1 MLKGRNMNW
10 NVYYEMLALKKNE
23 KDKLKGYCKFSQ
35 TYGEDWVINL
45 E

>member
-10 NVYYEMLALKKNE
+10 NVYYEMLALKRTE

-35 TYGEDWVINL
+35 TYGED
-45 E
+45 